1 MKEEVRLKLNSFFS
15 VQLQEED
22 VISIWITEL
31 KPSTLQRTGLFVE
44 CATGESCVGGCYTHF
59 LWNQSFFFFFCV
71 VLNLELIVLQNDGNT
86 MSFVVSSQP
95 NPPAKCPKEDSNM

>member
-1 MKEEVRLKLNSFFS
+1 MKEEVRLKLNSFYS
-15 VQLQEED
+15 VQLQEVD

-44 CATGESCVGGCYTHF
+44 CATGESCVGTHF
-59 LWNQSFFFFFCV
+59 LWNQSFFFFCV
-71 VLNLELIVLQNDGNT
+71 VLNLGLIVLQNDGNT
-86 MSFVVSSQP
+86 MSFGVSSQP